1 MTYSNTY
8 SSPSSPTNFNPFSG
22 MGMRKG
28 GRPSLF
34 PGSGDGS
41 TLSLD
46 FTTMGGVLDP
56 RLTFSRASTATFV
69 NSSGYVEWAA
79 SNEMTYSQSQ
89 DSETWWNRYGT
100 NVVRTAGQTDPNG
113 RTSAVKL
120 VYTATAGDAVISRS
134 VPTNIGISYTI
145 SMWMRADS
153 GTLTNVRFARA
164 ATPTGAFFPTLT
176 TIWQRVS
183 LSFTATNA
191 SDGIEIRVL
200 NSGSP
205 QTATFH
211 VYGAQLESGSTVRTY
226 QPALAAAA
234 YHAPRFDYSPTT
246 IGEPRGL
253 LVEGQTQN
261 VLYYSQDVTQATRW
275 TIQGGIPSSYTSVSA
290 TGGTAPD
297 NTNTANLCTESTAN
311 NSRSIYQGLTAAAG
325 TYTASVW
332 VKAGTGSTRY
342 IRLVL
347 PSAAGNFVYVTVN
360 ISTGAVT
367 QAAAA
372 VGTAS
377 AASATVTSYPGSWY
391 HIRLTGTLAAAV
403 NFVFIVPLDSA
414 TPSVNTGDYGREA
427 YLGNGSTFL
436 IWGAQLEAGSGA
448 SSYIPTGAS
457 QVTRTVDTC
466 YMSGIS
472 SWYNESAGTVISN
485 LTYNGMATD
494 NSGIELSVGT
504 GSSPTNRIG
513 IRKGYVDYYSG
524 GVNSAEMYPTVTSG
538 NVRIGTAY
546 SLNDFAMCSNGGTM
560 RTDGSGAVP
569 VGLNTL
575 KLYADNGTTSL
586 VINGLIKSI
595 KYFPTR
601 LPNAQLQALTAP

>member
-1 MTYSNTY
+1 MSRGLVNNMLTMN
-8 SSPSSPTNFNPFSG
+8 N
-22 MGMRKG
+22 
-28 GRPSLF
+28 L
-34 PGSGDGS
+34 GDGS

-46 FTTMGGVLDP
+46 FTTGVLDP

-89 DSETWWNRYGT
+89 DSETLWNRYGT
-100 NVVRTAGQTDPNG
+100 GVVRTAGQTDPNG
-113 RTSAVKL
+113 GTSAVKL

-200 NSGSP
+200 TAGSP

-234 YHAPRFDYSPTT
+234 YHAPRFDYSPTN

-253 LVEGQTQN
+253 LIEGQTQN

-275 TIQGGIPSSYTSVSA
+275 SIQGGIPSSYTSISA

-342 IRLVL
+342 IRLVI

-377 AASATVTSYPGSWY
+377 AASATVTPYAGSWY
-391 HIRLTGTLAAAV
+391 RIQLTGTLAAAV

-427 YLGNGSTFL
+427 YVGNGSTFL
-436 IWGAQLEAGSGA
+436 VWGAQLEAGSGA
-448 SSYIPTGAS
+448 SSYIVTGAS
-457 QVTRTVDTC
+457 QVTRNADDCTATGSNFSSWWPLSQSAFTVYWDGDITRSPANTQFC
-466 YMSGIS
+466 WLTRAGGSSRSRGYVTTGSLIRANSTVYDFTMSPTTSMTVGTRFRSAVAIS
-472 SWYNESAGTVISN
+472 SGSSAMYVNNSTV
-485 LTYNGMATD
+485 
-494 NSGIELSVGT
+494 T
-504 GSSPTNRIG
+504 GSDT
-513 IRKGYVDYYSG
+513 
-524 GVNSAEMYPTVTSG
+524 SASAVTLFD
-538 NVRIGTAY
+538 AD
-546 SLNDFAMCSNGGTM
+546 SLNFN
-560 RTDGSGAVP
+560 P
-569 VGLNTL
+569 N
-575 KLYADNGTTSL
+575 ADNFMH
-586 VINGLIKSI
+586 IRAFKFYPI
-595 KYFPTR
+595 R
-601 LPNAQLQALTAP
+601 LQNTQLQALVT